1 MIFFI
6 NALEK
11 LDLLTQDTQ
20 LPVLAREREECQLR
34 AHFRVVV
41 LQGLVQKNYLERLKA
56 RINEG

>member
-20 LPVLAREREECQLR
+20 LPVLAGEREECQLR
-34 AHFRVVV
+34 AHFRVV

>member
-20 LPVLAREREECQLR
+20 LPVLAGEREESQLR